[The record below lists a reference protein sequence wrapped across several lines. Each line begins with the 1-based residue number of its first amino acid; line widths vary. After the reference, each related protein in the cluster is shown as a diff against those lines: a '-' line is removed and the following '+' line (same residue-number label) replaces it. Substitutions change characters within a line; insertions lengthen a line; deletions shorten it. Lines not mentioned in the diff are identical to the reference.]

1 MDLNAKQLA
10 RKKKKMTRK
19 NSRVHSTRKGGGAG
33 RKALPRSVAS
43 SATPIAE
50 EEDANLSGADFA
62 RRPKT
67 DNAFRYEHESSEE
80 SGEEEEESDQDNV
93 LEMARLAAI
102 RLDEEE
108 ERERVARVAR
118 LRAEEEE
125 EERLVA
131 SERREPEKQFVTGEE
146 DVDQL
151 LDMFDEMT

>member
-10 RKKKKMTRK
+10 RKKKKMTTK
-19 NSRVHSTRKGGGAG
+19 NSRVHSTRKGA
-33 RKALPRSVAS
+33 KPLPRSVAS
-43 SATPIAE
+43 SAAPLAE
-50 EEDANLSGADFA
+50 EEESHLSGTDFA

-80 SGEEEEESDQDNV
+80 SGDEEEEASHDEV
-93 LEMARLAAI
+93 LEKARLAAI

-108 ERERVARVAR
+108 ERERVAQVAR

-125 EERLVA
+125 EERLA
-131 SERREPEKQFVTGEE
+131 ALEEQEPEKKPVTGEE
-146 DVDQL
+146 DVEEL